1 MQDTIARYG
10 EPKNEPVFG
19 YLPGS
24 AERAALK
31 AELAKLGGAS
41 ADVPLYIGGERVRTG
56 KTRNLTSP
64 HSHRH
69 SLGVF
74 HQGGASHVEQAIS
87 AALVAQAGW
96 AALPWQQRAAVF
108 LKAADLL
115 SGPWRMRLNAST
127 MLGQSKTCY
136 QAEIDAACE
145 LADFFRFNVYFY
157 RRLLEADQPLSS
169 TLTWN
174 QLDLRPLEGF
184 VFAVTPFNGVR
195 IS

>member
-87 AALVAQAGW
+87 AALAAQAGW
-96 AALPWQQRAAVF
+96 AALPWQRRDDARAVQ
-108 LKAADLL
+108 DLL
-115 SGPWRMRLNAST
+115 PGRDRCRLRA
-127 MLGQSKTCY
+127 G
-136 QAEIDAACE
+136 
-145 LADFFRFNVYFY
+145 
-157 RRLLEADQPLSS
+157 
-169 TLTWN
+169 
-174 QLDLRPLEGF
+174 
-184 VFAVTPFNGVR
+184 
-195 IS
+195 

>member
-31 AELAKLGGAS
+31 AELAKLGSAS

-74 HQGGASHVEQAIS
+74 HQGGAGGDLKNRAQIDVTEDILSDEDS
-87 AALVAQAGW
+87 AKW
-96 AALPWQQRAAVF
+96 
-108 LKAADLL
+108 
-115 SGPWRMRLNAST
+115 
-127 MLGQSKTCY
+127 
-136 QAEIDAACE
+136 
-145 LADFFRFNVYFY
+145 
-157 RRLLEADQPLSS
+157 
-169 TLTWN
+169 
-174 QLDLRPLEGF
+174 
-184 VFAVTPFNGVR
+184 
-195 IS
+195 